1 MTTKQENVRDL
12 MDAEILAIWPGLPLV
27 HRFLLAT
34 GQPLED
40 VIRMDWSDIDEETRI
55 WYRSKAAAHESWDL
69 MIPQWVITW
78 LPKSTGCT
86 GVFLNRT
93 GEPLTSD
100 AVTDQ
105 LSQHVSSIYMESVT
119 PEDIRDYVRNQ
130 MTELGNAE
138 LAAQVVDQASAI
150 PSARVPLEHQV
161 AAQTV
166 LLEQWS
172 YRLQEIVLE
181 GGTTLGDTPLS
192 NSH

>member
-1 MTTKQENVRDL
+1 
-12 MDAEILAIWPGLPLV
+12 
-27 HRFLLAT
+27 
-34 GQPLED
+34 
-40 VIRMDWSDIDEETRI
+40 
-55 WYRSKAAAHESWDL
+55 
-69 MIPQWVITW
+69 
-78 LPKSTGCT
+78 
-86 GVFLNRT
+86 
-93 GEPLTSD
+93 
-100 AVTDQ
+100 
-105 LSQHVSSIYMESVT
+105 MESVT

-150 PSARVPLEHQV
+150 PSARVPLERQV
-161 AAQTV
+161 VAQTV

>member
-1 MTTKQENVRDL
+1 MTTKLENVRDL

-100 AVTDQ
+100 AVTNQ
-105 LSQHVSSIYMESVT
+105 LSKHVSSIYMEPVT
-119 PEDIRDYVRNQ
+119 PEDIRDYVRHQ

>member
-1 MTTKQENVRDL
+1 VTTKLENVRDL

-78 LPKSTGCT
+78 LPKSTKCT
-86 GVFLNRT
+86 GVFLNTT

-161 AAQTV
+161 VAQTV

>member
-1 MTTKQENVRDL
+1 MTTKLENVRDL
-12 MDAEILAIWPGLPLV
+12 MDAEILAFWPGLPLV

-86 GVFLNRT
+86 GVFLNTT

-100 AVTDQ
+100 AVTNQ

-138 LAAQVVDQASAI
+138 LAAQGVDQASAI

-161 AAQTV
+161 VAQTV

>member
-34 GQPLED
+34 GQPLQD

-86 GVFLNRT
+86 GVFLNTT

-161 AAQTV
+161 VAQTV

>member
-1 MTTKQENVRDL
+1 
-12 MDAEILAIWPGLPLV
+12 MDAEILAMWPGLPLV

-40 VIRMDWSDIDEETRI
+40 IIRMDWSDIDEETRV
-55 WYRSKAAAHESWDL
+55 WYRSSATAQESWNL

-78 LPKSTGCT
+78 LPKSSAHT
-86 GVFLNRT
+86 GVFVNGT

-100 AVTDQ
+100 AVTNQ
-105 LSQHVSSIYMESVT
+105 LSKHVSSIGMECVT

-130 MTELGNAE
+130 MAEIGNAE
-138 LAAQVVDQASAI
+138 LAEQIVDQASAI
-150 PSARVPLEHQV
+150 PLARVPLERQV

-181 GGTTLGDTPLS
+181 GGATLGDTPLS

>member
-1 MTTKQENVRDL
+1 MTTKLENVRDL

-161 AAQTV
+161 VAQTV

>member
-34 GQPLED
+34 GQPVED
-40 VIRMDWSDIDEETRI
+40 IIRMDWSDIDEESRI

-78 LPKSTGCT
+78 LPKSTECT

-100 AVTDQ
+100 AVTNQ
-105 LSQHVSSIYMESVT
+105 LSKHVSSIYMESVT
-119 PEDIRDYVRNQ
+119 PEDIRDYVRHQ

-150 PSARVPLEHQV
+150 PSARVPLERQV

>member
-1 MTTKQENVRDL
+1 MTTKLENVRDL

-100 AVTDQ
+100 AVTNQ

-161 AAQTV
+161 VAQTV

>member
-1 MTTKQENVRDL
+1 VTTKQEKVRDL
-12 MDAEILAIWPGLPLV
+12 MDAEILAMWPGLPLV

-40 VIRMDWSDIDEETRI
+40 VIRMDWSDIDKETRI
-55 WYRSKAAAHESWDL
+55 WYRSKASAHDSWDL

-78 LPKSTGCT
+78 LPKSTGHT
-86 GVFLNRT
+86 GVFLNGT

-105 LSQHVSSIYMESVT
+105 LSKHVSSICMESVT

-150 PSARVPLEHQV
+150 PAARVPLEHQV

-181 GGTTLGDTPLS
+181 GGATLGDTPLS

>member
-34 GQPLED
+34 GQPLQD

-55 WYRSKAAAHESWDL
+55 WYRSKAAEHESWDL

-100 AVTDQ
+100 AVTNQ